1 MKPLAGIRIADFTLH
16 AAGPFCTHIL
26 SQLGAECIKIE
37 SAARPD
43 IFRKPHPVYGRMG
56 PASFDQVAANKLSVR
71 INLKDPKGVALAKK
85 LVGVS
90 DLVCESFRPGV
101 MDRLGLGYRILAA
114 LKPSI
119 VMVSVSSSGQT
130 GPDSHFAGYAPLFG
144 AWGALGYL
152 TGYEDGPPVEMRHV
166 MDHSVGMTAA
176 MAAVAAVYRLRHTG
190 AGGHVDVS
198 AREVACSLA
207 AEALLFAAAGGQPTR
222 IGNDH
227 LRMAPHGVFRTRDHD
242 RWLTIAVESD
252 QQWAALVAVMRAP
265 DLFTDTRFRDAS
277 SRHLH
282 RVALHRTIE
291 KWTAACDAAE
301 AERELQ
307 SAGVPAHVSCN
318 MQDIADD
325 RHLRDRGV
333 VVDVSDTEG
342 RQRAAIAAP
351 IRFSRSEVGMD
362 RGTPR
367 LGEDEDYVFGKLL
380 GLSDEERR
388 ALVEQQVIY

>member
-26 SQLGAECIKIE
+26 SQLGAECIKVE

-56 PASFDQVAANKLSVR
+56 PASFDQVASNKLSVR
-71 INLKDPKGVALAKK
+71 INLKDAKGIALAKR

-101 MDRLGLGYRILAA
+101 MERLGLGYAELSA
-114 LKPSI
+114 LKPSV

-166 MDHSVGMTAA
+166 MDHSVGMNAA
-176 MAAVAAVYRLRHTG
+176 MAAVAAMYRLRRTG
-190 AGGHVDVS
+190 RGSHVDVS
-198 AREVACSLA
+198 AREVACSLVG
-207 AEALLFAAAGGQPTR
+207 EALLFAAAGGEPER

-227 LRMAPHGVFRTRDHD
+227 LRMAPHGVFRTRDED
-242 RWLTIAVESD
+242 RWLTIAIRSD
-252 QQWAALVAVMRAP
+252 GEWQALMKLMNAP
-265 DLFTDTRFRDAS
+265 TLLTDPRFRTAS
-277 SRHLH
+277 GRHRH
-282 RVALHRTIE
+282 RQALHGEIE
-291 KWTAACDAAE
+291 NWTRRLEAGQ
-301 AERELQ
+301 AERALQ
-307 SAGVPAHVSCN
+307 AIGIPAHLSCN
-318 MQDIADD
+318 MRDVAHDQ
-325 RHLRDRGV
+325 HLRDRGT
-333 VVDVSDTEG
+333 VVDVEDTTG
-342 RQRAAIAAP
+342 HRRAALRAP
-351 IRFSRSEVGMD
+351 MRFSKSEVGME

-367 LGEDEDYVFGKLL
+367 LGEDEDYVFGDLL
-380 GLSDEERR
+380 GLSREERR
-388 ALVEQQVIY
+388 SLVDQRVIY